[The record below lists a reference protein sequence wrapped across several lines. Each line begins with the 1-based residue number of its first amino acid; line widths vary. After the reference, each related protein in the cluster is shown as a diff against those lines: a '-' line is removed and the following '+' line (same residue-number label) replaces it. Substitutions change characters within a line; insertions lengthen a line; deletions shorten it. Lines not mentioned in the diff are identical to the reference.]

1 MPRVRNYV
9 RTGEGPNDWMV
20 ITMAEEEAD
29 MLERL
34 GGRCD
39 SCGARVAMT
48 TDPPSAF
55 VLLSGQ
61 LCCRACVAKLDLPDL
76 SGSGV
81 EVLRQGVRRTRYS
94 TTRRR
99 P

>member
-20 ITMAEEEAD
+20 ITMAEREAD

-39 SCGARVAMT
+39 SCGAAVAMT
-48 TDPPSAF
+48 SDPSPAF

-61 LCCRACVAKLDLPDL
+61 LCCRACVVKLELPDL
-76 SGSGV
+76 PGSGDF
-81 EVLRQGVRRTRYS
+81 S
-94 TTRRR
+94 A
-99 P
+99 

>member
-20 ITMAEEEAD
+20 ITVAENEAD

-39 SCGARVAMT
+39 SCGATVGMT
-48 TDPPSAF
+48 PDPPSAF
-55 VLLSGQ
+55 VLLSGK
-61 LCCRACVAKLDLPDL
+61 LCCRACVAKLELPDL
-76 SGSGV
+76 PGSGDF
-81 EVLRQGVRRTRYS
+81 S
-94 TTRRR
+94 A
-99 P
+99 